1 MALPEWPS
9 SSSPP
14 RVFAA
19 APCQAPRDRRVEY
32 LKENLDSASKILAIN
47 EERYGRAGRWFL
59 VTVAQGLDSVQIC
72 RVGKR
77 LSGG

>member
-32 LKENLDSASKILAIN
+32 FRGNLDSASKILAIGQ
-47 EERYGRAGRWFL
+47 ERYGRTGWWFL
-59 VTVAQGLDSVQIC
+59 VTVAQGLDSVLIC
-72 RVGKR
+72 GVGKR
-77 LSGG
+77 